1 MSSTSVSILLTKN
14 SIELIRDAKENLIIK
29 WNLIGLL
36 TVRLYGDFLL
46 GVQNI
51 PNGDFVV

>member
-1 MSSTSVSILLTKN
+1 MSSTSVPILLTKN
-14 SIELIRDAKENLIIK
+14 SIELIRHAKENLIIK
-29 WNLIGLL
+29 WNLIGFL

-46 GVQNI
+46 GVQTI